1 MNRLLSS
8 KYFQVAQRVWG
19 TRLLFVNVYMIAN
32 RPGSAKGWVLVD
44 TGLKGSSKKIIA
56 MAEALFGPGTKP
68 SAIILTHGHADHA
81 DGLPELL
88 QYWDAPVYAH
98 ALELPYLIGHSSY
111 PPTDPFVGGGLMSL
125 ASVFFPMK
133 PINIRRKLRVIN
145 VDEGIPE
152 LPEWKVIET
161 PGHSPGHI
169 SLFLPV
175 NATLIAGDAVATTQT
190 ESAFY
195 ELISYTK
202 KLTGPPRYFTTDW
215 TAAAVSVRKIA
226 KLNPRSL
233 GAGHGPAMRGRELQ
247 DALNELADTF
257 ESVAV
262 PRNGRY
268 VGHPAVANETGVTYV
283 PPFVSSIGFKV
294 VMAATA
300 VLAGF
305 LIMRQ
310 LQRLSVA
317 ATD

>member
-68 SAIILTHGHADHA
+68 SAIVLTHGHADHA
-81 DGLPELL
+81 GGLQELL
-88 QYWDAPVYAH
+88 HYWDVPVYAH
-98 ALELPYLIGHSSY
+98 SLELPYLTGRSSY
-111 PPTDPFVGGGLMSL
+111 PPADPFVGGGLMSL
-125 ASVFFPMK
+125 ASFFFPVK

-161 PGHSPGHI
+161 PGHSPGHV

-175 NATLIAGDAVATTQT
+175 NATFIAGDAVATTRT
-190 ESAFY
+190 ESAFF
-195 ELISYTK
+195 ELNYIK
-202 KLTGPPRYFTTDW
+202 KLTGPPQYFTTDW
-215 TAAAVSVRKIA
+215 AAAAASVRKIA

-233 GAGHGPAMRGRELQ
+233 GSGHGPAMRGRELQ
-247 DALNELADTF
+247 DALSELADTF

-262 PRNGRY
+262 PHHGRY
-268 VGHPAVANETGVTYV
+268 VEQPAVANETGLTYV

-294 VMAATA
+294 VMTATA

-310 LQRLSVA
+310 LRRLSVA
-317 ATD
+317 TAE